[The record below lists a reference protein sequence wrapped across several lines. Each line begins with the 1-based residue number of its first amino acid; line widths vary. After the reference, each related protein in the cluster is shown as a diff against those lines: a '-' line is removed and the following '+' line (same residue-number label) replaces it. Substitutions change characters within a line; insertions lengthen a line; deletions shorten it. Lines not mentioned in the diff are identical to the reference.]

1 MKSFQIISPATGA
14 VYAERRYAEPNEIE
28 QVLNASAKA
37 FPLWRKTPIEK
48 RAEVCQ
54 HVISYFK
61 QHADEMAQELTMLM
75 GRPIRYTPFEIRG
88 GFVERAEYM
97 IKAGLEALSDKE
109 IPRKDGFHRFIRREP
124 LGTVL
129 VLAPWNYPYLTSVN
143 AVIPAVMAGNTVI
156 LKHAEQTALCAERY
170 REAFRFALQKSGLEG
185 LEGVFQYLH
194 ISHEQVAR
202 VIQDPRIAYVAFTG
216 SVEGGHSIQKAAGN
230 RLITAGLELGGK
242 DPAYVRADANLAQ
255 AVENLVDGAFFN
267 SGQSCCAVERIY
279 VHQSVYDEF
288 VQQFTELTKSYILG
302 DPMQPETTL
311 GPMVRTSNAEK
322 ALAQMAKA
330 KALGA
335 QSLINPSDFPSLP
348 LPFLAPQVFVNVTH
362 QMDLMKEES
371 FAPFVGIMQVKDDQ
385 HAIELM
391 NDSLY
396 GLTASIWTRDMDKA
410 IEIGNEIETGT
421 WFMNRCDYLDPE
433 LAWTGVKNSGKGYTL
448 SSLGYDCLT
457 RPKSFHLKIS

>member
-1 MKSFQIISPATGA
+1 MKSFQIISPSTGS
-14 VYAERRYAEPNEIE
+14 VYAERSYAQPDEVEKTLE
-28 QVLNASAKA
+28 SSAKA

-48 RAEVCQ
+48 RAEVCR

-61 QHADEMAQELTMLM
+61 QHADEMARELTMLM
-75 GRPIRYTPFEIRG
+75 GRPIRYTPFEIKG

-97 IKAGLEALSDKE
+97 ITAGLEALRDKE
-109 IPRKDGFHRFIRREP
+109 IAKKDGFHRFIRREP

-143 AVIPAVMAGNTVI
+143 AIIPAIMAGNTVI
-156 LKHAEQTALCAERY
+156 LKHAEQTAVCAERY
-170 REAFRFALQKSGLEG
+170 KEAFRYALQKTGLDE

-194 ISHEQVAR
+194 ITHEQVASA
-202 VIQDPRIAYVAFTG
+202 IQDQRIAYVAFTG
-216 SVEGGHSIQKAAGN
+216 SVEGGHAIQKAVGN

-242 DPAYVRADANLAQ
+242 DPAYVRADADLAQ

-288 VQQFTELTKSYILG
+288 VQQFTALTKRYVLG
-302 DPMQPETTL
+302 DPMQPDSTL

-322 ALAQMAKA
+322 ALAQMARA
-330 KALGA
+330 KAMGA
-335 QSLINPSDFPSLP
+335 QSLIDPSDFPPLP

-362 QMDLMKEES
+362 EMDLMKEES
-371 FAPFVGIMQVKDDQ
+371 FAPVVGIMSVKDDQ
-385 HAIELM
+385 QAIELM
-391 NDSLY
+391 NDSQY
-396 GLTASIWTRDMDKA
+396 GLTASIWTRDMEKA
-410 IEIGNEIETGT
+410 IEIGDEIETGT
-421 WFMNRCDYLDPE
+421 WYMNRCDYLDPE